1 MDVDHPWA
9 PLPYTGRLGSIHD
22 AFRDRPP
29 SRAPLY
35 ERAVNA
41 YETRTLVASQMPPWV
56 PQFHTTRSGYTDL
69 EQDSVPSCS
78 LPSIQDSLSSLTTS
92 NFASLGWA
100 HHVGDM
106 DVCHP
111 SPSAPEIVAP
121 APRSPSPNPS
131 IISTTCFYDPD
142 VDPDVLLCLKEG
154 CAANFSGTYR
164 RGNLQR
170 HMRLK
175 HGAEERTYQCEAKN
189 CRRIFKRQDA
199 RLKHYRKQHRWLL
212 RPPAAMS

>member
-1 MDVDHPWA
+1 M
-9 PLPYTGRLGSIHD
+9 HD
-22 AFRDRPP
+22 AFRDRP
-29 SRAPLY
+29 SSSAPLY
-35 ERAVNA
+35 ERASYA
-41 YETRTLVASQMPPWV
+41 HQTPTLATSQMPSWV
-56 PQFHTTRSGYTDL
+56 PQFHTTSSGYSDL
-69 EQDSVPSCS
+69 GQDSVPSCS

-131 IISTTCFYDPD
+131 IISATFSD
-142 VDPDVLLCLKEG
+142 DPDVLLCFKEG
-154 CAANFSGTYR
+154 CAANFSGKYR
-164 RGNLQR
+164 RGNRQR

-175 HGAEERTYQCEAKN
+175 HGVEVRTYRCGAAS
-189 CRRIFKRQDA
+189 CGRIFKRQDA
-199 RLKHYRKQHRWLL
+199 RLKHSRKQH
-212 RPPAAMS
+212 PGFA